1 MNPLMISRWRA
12 LDRGITL
19 VEVVASISIMGFAV
33 AATFLAFS
41 TGLRIQ
47 EETRAR
53 LLASTM
59 AMKFFDDFAN
69 LYPGGHNRATEARSL
84 IENPG
89 LTATGMAFERVIS
102 GWGSGC
108 TEMPRDIAY
117 RLDSDDDEIATVLRA
132 GGSLHFL
139 TSGLDRATAGSSNA
153 LAGFIEVG
161 ETRLPRETSKL
172 IFAIVG
178 NDQAN
183 SLYFH
188 PILSWPYYS
197 NYPAPPLAY
206 NRDLWVRNAWPGQA
220 EFEDLWNYCT
230 GTWKATTPYWDPI
243 AEPSKGELF
252 DKRNR
257 FHVNGIALSLFG
269 TAAKMREQVEVLND
283 KAQALLAAVLPVSL
297 LDAGPAGL
305 EASIDAALPS
315 YPAHQRRWPA
325 SLDAHPLPNPD
336 GLANGWCSLTGDAAI
351 TAYPRP
357 WQVLATG
364 YAAWAALLRTSTLMD
379 GAAPSFTGGA
389 EASTAQHHLFF
400 QELHRRCLQW
410 ACRGATAAPTDWGAP
425 RPRNR
430 MLAWDNPLLEWD
442 LFPLNLRSPPAGA
455 LETST
460 ANILTFHGATRKSK
474 FPRTAAGNPAA
485 TGRDAVFFMGTA
497 ADLDRQ
503 FKVVGP
509 VPPYTTT
516 GQPPWQANPVTIADR
531 AFWTPTHLGVPQG
544 VISCFDS
551 FDCNGISMKNLPA
564 ARTYVRD
571 GDAGGPGTL
580 MDSWGTMARSTLCA
594 PFQPAERTRHLV
606 FWYVDWQAYEDWESG
621 SGSNRD
627 ASEASV
633 NSRGHIVYSGDG
645 SRINLSATNPTYW
658 NPTDPACPGYRGPR
672 DINMNGIAGES
683 GPVPARVRMRARTIA
698 RYPIY
703 DPRLLTT
710 LRF

>member
-1 MNPLMISRWRA
+1 
-12 LDRGITL
+12 
-19 VEVVASISIMGFAV
+19 
-33 AATFLAFS
+33 
-41 TGLRIQ
+41 
-47 EETRAR
+47 
-53 LLASTM
+53 
-59 AMKFFDDFAN
+59 MKFFDDFAN
-69 LYPGGHNRATEARSL
+69 IYPGGHNQATEARNL
-84 IENPG
+84 IENPA
-89 LTATGMAFERVIS
+89 LTGTGMAFERVIS

-108 TEMPRDIAY
+108 SNVPANIAS
-117 RLDSDDDEIATVLRA
+117 RFDSDDDEIAAHLRS
-132 GGSLHFL
+132 GGKLHFL
-139 TSGLDRATAGSSNA
+139 QSGLGRATAGSSNA
-153 LAGFIEVG
+153 QAGFIEVG

-172 IFAIVG
+172 VFAIVG
-178 NDQAN
+178 SDQAN

-188 PILSWPYYS
+188 PILSWPYVS
-197 NYPAPPLAY
+197 NYPSPPLAY
-206 NRDLWVRNAWPGQA
+206 NRDLWIRSAWPGQA

-230 GTWKATTPYWDPI
+230 GTWSNSAPYWNLVG
-243 AEPSKGELF
+243 EPSLGELF

-257 FHVNGIALSLFG
+257 FHADAIALSQFGGG
-269 TAAKMREQVEVLND
+269 TAADMREQVEVLND
-283 KAQALLAAVLPVSL
+283 KAQALLAAVLPPSL

-305 EASIDAALPS
+305 EAAIDTALPS
-315 YPAHQRRWPA
+315 YPAHRRRWPA
-325 SLDAHPLPNPD
+325 SLDAHPLPDPA
-336 GLANGWCSLTGDAAI
+336 GYANGWCSLTGDAAI

-357 WQVLATG
+357 WQVLAIN

-379 GAAPSFTGGA
+379 GPSPSFSGGA
-389 EASTAQHHLFF
+389 EAASAEHHLFF
-400 QELHRRCLQW
+400 QEIHRRCLQW

-442 LFPLNLRSPPAGA
+442 LFPLNLRTPPANS

-460 ANILTFHGATRKSK
+460 ASILTFYGATRESK

-485 TGRDAVFFMGTA
+485 TGRDSVFFMGTA

-503 FKVVGP
+503 FKVIGP

-516 GQPPWQANPVTIADR
+516 GQPPWQANAVSVADR
-531 AFWTPTHLGVPQG
+531 QLWSPTNLGMPQG
-544 VISCFDS
+544 VISAFGA
-551 FDCNGISMKNLPA
+551 FGCNAISMKNLPA

-580 MDSWGTMARSTLCA
+580 TDSWGNMARSTLCA

-627 ASEASV
+627 ASEASL
-633 NSRGHIVYSGDG
+633 NSRGHIVYSGDS

-658 NPTDPACPGYRGPR
+658 DPTNPACPGYRGPR
-672 DINMNGIAGES
+672 DVDLDGITGES